1 MPTNHSSKEGSMRR
15 TEGMWVALAAVV
27 TLLVSGPTVQAAKA
41 AGGNKLTMSGCGLG
55 YMLFGKENA
64 SNRAL
69 QVLALTTN
77 GTSANQLFGIT
88 SGTSGCTQDGLVA
101 LNKELEV
108 YAEVNLPNLSIEMAK
123 GEGEYVA
130 AFASLLGAKDA
141 ARPALLRFFQ
151 ERYEVLFPSPDTT
164 AAQMV
169 ETLKAE

>member
-1 MPTNHSSKEGSMRR
+1 MRR
-15 TEGMWVALAAVV
+15 TEWMWVALAAVV
-27 TLLVSGPTVQAAKA
+27 TLLVSAPAAQA

-55 YMLFGKENA
+55 YMLFGQENP

-88 SGTSGCTQDGLVA
+88 SGTSGCMQDGLVA

-108 YAEVNLPNLSIEMAK
+108 YAEVNLSNLSIEMAQ
-123 GEGEYVA
+123 GGGEYVT

-141 ARPALLRFFQ
+141 ARPALLTFFQ

-164 AAQMV
+164 AAQML
-169 ETLKAE
+169 ETLKAELAARPDLLG

>member
-1 MPTNHSSKEGSMRR
+1 MRR

-27 TLLVSGPTVQAAKA
+27 TLLVSAPAVQAAKA

-55 YMLFGKENA
+55 YMLFGQENP

-77 GTSANQLFGIT
+77 ASTYTQLFGIT

-108 YAEVNLPNLSIEMAK
+108 YAEVNLSNLSIEMAK
-123 GEGEYVA
+123 GGGEYVA

-141 ARPALLRFFQ
+141 AQPALLKFFQ
-151 ERYEVLFPSPDTT
+151 ERYEVLFPSADTT
-164 AAQMV
+164 AAQML
-169 ETLKAE
+169 ETLKAELAARPDLLG